1 MERIVAT
8 ITIIGFIIGIL
19 IQVGT
24 VGVFIGIYKSTIAFM
39 QQQIE
44 EIKNQAKEDKQE
56 LKNEMCKYNNVLSRM
71 AVAENSIRSCHHR
84 VDTLEGKPYV

>member
-39 QQQIE
+39 QKQIE
-44 EIKNQAKEDKQE
+44 E
-56 LKNEMCKYNNVLSRM
+56 LKHDMRKYNNVLERL
-71 AVAENSIRSCHHR
+71 AVAENSIRSAHHR
-84 VDTLEGKPYV
+84 IDTFEGKPYV